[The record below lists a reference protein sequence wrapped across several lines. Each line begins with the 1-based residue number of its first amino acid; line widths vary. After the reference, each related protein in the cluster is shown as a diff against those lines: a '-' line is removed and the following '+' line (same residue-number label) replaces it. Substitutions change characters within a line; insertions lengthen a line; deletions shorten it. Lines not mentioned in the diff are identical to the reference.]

1 MTTDNF
7 GMLAALPLGFAY
19 CFDCECITGA
29 ENHIDHW
36 KIIRGPVDLVLPFRA
51 WENLLGK
58 KSTKR
63 L

>member
-7 GMLAALPLGFAY
+7 GMLAALPVGFAY

-36 KIIRGPVDLVLPFRA
+36 KIIKGPVEAALPFGV
-51 WENLLGK
+51 WEDLLGK
-58 KSTKR
+58 KGAK
-63 L
+63 

>member
-7 GMLAALPLGFAY
+7 GMLAALPDGFAY
-19 CFDCECITGA
+19 CFDCERITGA

-36 KIIRGPVDLVLPFRA
+36 KIIKGPVERALPFRA

-58 KSTKR
+58 QTTKR

>member
-1 MTTDNF
+1 
-7 GMLAALPLGFAY
+7 MLAALPIGFAY

-36 KIIRGPVDLVLPFRA
+36 KIIRGPTDLVLPFKA

-58 KSTKR
+58 KAAKR